1 MAQAD
6 TQRKVQKFTFVV
18 KTPDVQVREYNLAPG
33 ETLEWH
39 RHTQVT
45 DQFYGLD
52 GTVLVETREPPARHE
67 IGVGQNLTITPP
79 TVHRTSNPTAKPCR
93 FLLIQGI
100 GKYDF
105 IKAD

>member
-6 TQRKVQKFTFVV
+6 TQAKGRNFSFVV
-18 KTPDVQVREYNLAPG
+18 KGADVQVREYNLAPG
-33 ETLEWH
+33 ETLGWH
-39 RHTQVT
+39 RHSEVT

-52 GTVLVETREPPARHE
+52 GTVVVETRNPPARHE
-67 IGVGQNLTITPP
+67 VGPSQNLTITPP
-79 TVHRTSNPTAKPCR
+79 TVHRTSNPTSKPCR
-93 FLLIQGI
+93 FLLIQGV